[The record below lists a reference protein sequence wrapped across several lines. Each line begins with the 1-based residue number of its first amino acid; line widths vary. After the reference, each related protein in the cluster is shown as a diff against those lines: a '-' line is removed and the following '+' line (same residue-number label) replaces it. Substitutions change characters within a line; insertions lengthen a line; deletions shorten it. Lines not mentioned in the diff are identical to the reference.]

1 MNTSSFLLAAAR
13 ALSGFFRPQY
23 FPVAGF
29 VVLFQCTYLALLPL
43 AFKALVLLLIV
54 LGTLFLPR
62 LTIRFWR
69 HMNGFSLLHLRRQ
82 RHRYFPYLVHILY
95 YAFTL
100 HILHRFHL
108 PAYMSGILV
117 ASLLIQVTCAFVNL
131 RWKISMHCAAAG
143 GVVGALVAYS
153 FLFAFDPTTWLCL
166 AILLCGLVGSSRM
179 LLRQHTLGQVLA
191 GTLLGIAGGV
201 TGILMP

>member
-1 MNTSSFLLAAAR
+1 MNTSSFLLTAAR
-13 ALSGFFRPQY
+13 ALSAVFRPQY

-29 VVLFQCTYLALLPL
+29 LVLFQCTYLALLPF
-43 AFKALVLLLIV
+43 AFKGLVLLLV
-54 LGTLFLPR
+54 ALGTLLLPR
-62 LTIRFWR
+62 LTVRFWR
-69 HMNGFSLLHLRRQ
+69 RMNGFSLLHLRRQ
-82 RHRYFPYLVHILY
+82 RQRYFPYLVHILY

-117 ASLLIQVTCAFVNL
+117 AALLIQVTCAFVNL